1 MIERKSAFSA
11 QGYGSYGDPEGLLH
25 ASAFSAERTGDV
37 IYLTPIVTFKNALAR
52 EN

>member
-1 MIERKSAFSA
+1 MIERKNVFSA
-11 QGYGSYGDPEGLLH
+11 QGYRSYGDPEGLLH

-37 IYLTPIVTFKNALAR
+37 TCLTPIVTFKNALAR